1 MVKIKMVENPSKVK
15 NTRSN
20 VTTSDSTSHS
30 STQED
35 FSGWKSNVSFNWDEM
50 FDSIDAEVS
59 ENGNVEAANALRA
72 MVRFF
77 LVPSS
82 PYSIKNSSDK
92 ISALEKK
99 VDEEEVEL
107 ETLKKKLKGIQSENQ
122 KNKEKLKKQT
132 EKLSIDKYKT
142 RVTLSNISLTK
153 GNSKDSF
160 EPVEETTKT
169 VSELLKLAGQSL
181 GSVKEYKRL
190 YPKPKKDT
198 NGDESSSTNSSST
211 TTSTSTS
218 DFKQRDPKILLDFQ
232 SMSELKKFTSKL
244 REIKNQEKFGSL
256 SLSNDCPNFG

>member
-82 PYSIKNSSDK
+82 PYSIKNLSDK

-99 VDEEEVEL
+99 VDEKEVEI
-107 ETLKKKLKGIQSENQ
+107 ESLKKKLKGIQSENQ
-122 KNKEKLKKQT
+122 KNKKELKKQT
-132 EKLSIDKYKT
+132 EKLSID
-142 RVTLSNISLTK
+142 N
-153 GNSKDSF
+153 
-160 EPVEETTKT
+160 
-169 VSELLKLAGQSL
+169 
-181 GSVKEYKRL
+181 
-190 YPKPKKDT
+190 
-198 NGDESSSTNSSST
+198 
-211 TTSTSTS
+211 
-218 DFKQRDPKILLDFQ
+218 
-232 SMSELKKFTSKL
+232 
-244 REIKNQEKFGSL
+244 
-256 SLSNDCPNFG
+256 